1 LKVAAIIQARMNSTR
16 LPGKIL
22 HKVLDKTLLAY
33 QIERV
38 RRTKY
43 IDEIIIATTTNECD
57 ASILALCRELNV
69 SYYCGSEWDV
79 LTRYYEAATMYQAD
93 VIVRLTSDCPVIDPE
108 IVDRVITHFLH
119 RPDKV
124 DYVSNILKRSYPRGM
139 DTEVFSIQALRT
151 AYQEASLP
159 HEREH
164 VTPYFY
170 NNPDRFHLDSIEYAS
185 NESRHRWTVDTV
197 EDFQLIT
204 KLIEALYPVQ
214 PQFTLKDMLLLMD
227 QNPNWF
233 EINAHVNQK

>member
-1 LKVAAIIQARMNSTR
+1 MCIKDLTEIIQAEGCPHEGSCHYPSKNELHPTSRKNITQSIGQNSSR
-16 LPGKIL
+16 LPN
-22 HKVLDKTLLAY
+22 
-33 QIERV
+33 
-38 RRTKY
+38 RTKY

-151 AYQEASLP
+151 AYQEADI
-159 HEREH
+159 
-164 VTPYFY
+164 VG
-170 NNPDRFHLDSIEYAS
+170 
-185 NESRHRWTVDTV
+185 RWI
-197 EDFQLIT
+197 QLRT
-204 KLIEALYPVQ
+204 
-214 PQFTLKDMLLLMD
+214 F
-227 QNPNWF
+227 N
-233 EINAHVNQK
+233 